1 MIAYLL
7 AGALSC
13 DPALT
18 ALFTPP
24 RPRLGRYE
32 VCTTPDPLERVAEG
46 SGEPHYSSNEMLEP
60 LDAFGEAGPYN
71 RAALTRLYAGRRVR
85 VARGWI
91 EHADR
96 FESITLLSPYPDA
109 SLTRLVPGT
118 MMIRW
123 TILTPLSGLRR

>member
-7 AGALSC
+7 SAVLSC
-13 DPALT
+13 DPAFK

-24 RPRLGRYE
+24 RPSLGRYE
-32 VCTTPDPLERVAEG
+32 VCTTPDPLDRAAEG
-46 SGEPHYSSNEMLEP
+46 PGERHYGASEMLDP
-60 LDAFGEAGPYN
+60 LDAFGLAGPYN
-71 RAALTRLYAGRRVR
+71 RAALARLYIGKRVR
-85 VARGWI
+85 VVRGWI

-109 SLTRLVPGT
+109 TLTRLVPGT

-123 TILTPLSGLRR
+123 TLSR

>member
-7 AGALSC
+7 VAALVC
-13 DPALT
+13 DPTLT

-24 RPRLGRYE
+24 RPNLGRYE
-32 VCTTPDPLERVAEG
+32 VCTTTDPFEKVAAGEVHLG
-46 SGEPHYSSNEMLEP
+46 SSDLVEP
-60 LDAFGEAGPYN
+60 LDAFGAAGPYD
-71 RAALTRLYAGRRVR
+71 RAALTRLYAGKRVR

-109 SLTRLVPGT
+109 TLTSLLPGT

-123 TILTPLSGLRR
+123 IMLK